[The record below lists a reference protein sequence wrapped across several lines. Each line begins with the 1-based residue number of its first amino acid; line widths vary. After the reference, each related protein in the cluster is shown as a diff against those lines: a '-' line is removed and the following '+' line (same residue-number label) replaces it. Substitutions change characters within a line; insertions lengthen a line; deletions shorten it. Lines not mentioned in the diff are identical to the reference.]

1 MINERE
7 IEQLIERLVDRIE
20 QANTIFLESIG
31 SSLKQIGTLTP
42 SKAQQLVQILKYG
55 GKYDDI
61 IREIAKYTNLNVA
74 DINDIFLN
82 YAKKDQYFY
91 EKFYKYRNIPFTP
104 IEQNI
109 ALKTQTQALANIVA
123 NEMYNYTRSNVL
135 GYTIKDINGNITFMG
150 LRDTY
155 NKLLDDALL
164 NVGQGKQTFDSAMHD
179 ILKQIGES
187 GLKTIN
193 YASGRNMRVDSAI
206 RMHLQGRLRE
216 LHNENQKI
224 IGDEIQAD
232 GVEITVHANPAPD
245 HADAQ
250 GRQFS
255 NEEFEKLN
263 NGEVAEDIKGRH
275 YSLDHDNKGGYR
287 PISDMN
293 CKHWIFSIVLGVDK
307 PEYSEEQL
315 KQIIDNNNK
324 GFEYEGKHYTNYE
337 GTQLQR
343 RLETEIRKQKD
354 TQILAKASGND
365 ELVSQTQ
372 SKITVL
378 TDKYKEL
385 SNVSGLP
392 TKADRLRVSNY
403 KRKGNVF
410 KEFKPSNDKEMNTIG
425 KKYFDFKSNKE
436 LDIYV
441 NKTSNIKERIQN
453 GDIKLKKELDTL
465 EPKINELVSPSP
477 IAFKLYSAKDVNFNY
492 TKDNHLLSGTISK
505 SLANFHNRKNKKTI
519 TIYVEKGADIIS
531 TYNTSN
537 NHFGKQGEIIL
548 PTNKNLKRIDKYN
561 YILQKERG

>member
-20 QANTIFLESIG
+20 QANTVFLESIG

-55 GKYDDI
+55 GKYEDI
-61 IREIAKYTNLNVA
+61 VEKISKITNLNIM
-74 DINDIFLN
+74 DIDSIFSN

-135 GYTIKDINGNITFMG
+135 GYIIKDINGNITFMG

-232 GVEITVHANPAPD
+232 GIEISVHLNPAID
-245 HADAQ
+245 HADVQ
-250 GRQFS
+250 GKQFS
-255 NEEFEKLN
+255 NIEFEKLN
-263 NGEVAEDIKGRH
+263 NGEVAEDYKGRH
-275 YSLDHDNKGGYR
+275 YSLDHDSKGGYR
-287 PISDMN
+287 PISEMN
-293 CKHWIFSIVLGVDK
+293 CYHYVFSIVLGVDK

-315 KQIIDNNNK
+315 KQIINNNNK

-354 TQILAKASGND
+354 TQILAVASDNK
-365 ELVSQTQ
+365 ELISEAQ
-372 SKITVL
+372 SNITL
-378 TDKYKEL
+378 LSRKYKEL
-385 SNVSGLP
+385 SKISGLP
-392 TKADRLRVSNY
+392 TKADRLRVSGY
-403 KRKGNVF
+403 RRKR
-410 KEFKPSNDKEMNTIG
+410 
-425 KKYFDFKSNKE
+425 
-436 LDIYV
+436 V
-441 NKTSNIKERIQN
+441 N
-453 GDIKLKKELDTL
+453 
-465 EPKINELVSPSP
+465 
-477 IAFKLYSAKDVNFNY
+477 
-492 TKDNHLLSGTISK
+492 
-505 SLANFHNRKNKKTI
+505 
-519 TIYVEKGADIIS
+519 
-531 TYNTSN
+531 
-537 NHFGKQGEIIL
+537 
-548 PTNKNLKRIDKYN
+548 
-561 YILQKERG
+561 